1 MKTLQL
7 KDGSLVT
14 LENGKAVIRK
24 DGIWA
29 EGIDPDKMMDD
40 LDQFEDQLSEQL
52 DEEIFFDIQNREEES
67 NWVQLRHAM
76 LHGDIIHVIETGE
89 EFLAYRK
96 LYVYLGRGKASN
108 WEGFEK
114 QEGSY
119 PDSSGGMSE
128 GLIYSQPHRE
138 TDSPLD
144 MYNNWEDDFEVTAS
158 MIRAR
163 NTY

>member
-1 MKTLQL
+1 MKTLQH
-7 KDGSLVT
+7 
-14 LENGKAVIRK
+14 
-24 DGIWA
+24 
-29 EGIDPDKMMDD
+29 
-40 LDQFEDQLSEQL
+40 
-52 DEEIFFDIQNREEES
+52 REEES
-67 NWVQLRHAM
+67 NWVRLRHSM
-76 LHGDIIHVIETGE
+76 LYGDIIHVIETGE
-89 EFLAYRK
+89 EFLAYEK
-96 LYVYLGRGKASN
+96 GGLYVYLGIGKASN

-158 MIRAR
+158 MIRMR